1 MRVRFDAATSHC
13 ARCVIIVSVSGL
25 LGCSTTPTSYD
36 QVGQKQA
43 QGSQIGSVVGS
54 IVGGYIPAGGSVAG
68 QVLQSQAGTIGSLVG
83 GAIGAAL
90 DEEDRQALA
99 KATRAAF
106 VSGQNKTFSNSR
118 TGVRGSVTVTSNS
131 KNSSGQACRTLRQ
144 EAVLPNGKVV
154 SEDVS
159 ACKGPNGWDV

>member
-1 MRVRFDAATSHC
+1 MRVRVCTGTSHR
-13 ARCVIIVSVSGL
+13 AGWAIIISISGL
-25 LGCSTTPTSYD
+25 LGCATTPASYD

-43 QGSQIGSVVGS
+43 QGSQIGTVVGS

-68 QVLQSQAGTIGSLVG
+68 QVLQSQAGTIGNLVG

-99 KATRAAF
+99 RATKAAF

-118 TGVRGSVTVTSNS
+118 TGVR
-131 KNSSGQACRTLRQ
+131 A
-144 EAVLPNGKVV
+144 
-154 SEDVS
+154 
-159 ACKGPNGWDV
+159 

>member
-1 MRVRFDAATSHC
+1 MRVRVCTGTSHC
-13 ARCVIIVSVSGL
+13 ARWAIIIAASGL

-43 QGSQIGSVVGS
+43 QGSQIGSVVG
-54 IVGGYIPAGGSVAG
+54 
-68 QVLQSQAGTIGSLVG
+68 

-99 KATRAAF
+99 RATRAAF

-118 TGVRGSVTVTSNS
+118 TGVRGSAN
-131 KNSSGQACRTLRQ
+131 GRT
-144 EAVLPNGKVV
+144 PC
-154 SEDVS
+154 S
-159 ACKGPNGWDV
+159 AS

>member
-1 MRVRFDAATSHC
+1 MM
-13 ARCVIIVSVSGL
+13 ISVSGL
-25 LGCSTTPTSYD
+25 LGCATTPTSYD

-43 QGSQIGSVVGS
+43 QGSQIGTVVGS
-54 IVGGYIPAGGSVAG
+54 IVGGYIPTGGSVAG
-68 QVLQSQAGTIGSLVG
+68 QVLQSQAGTIGNLVG

-99 KATRAAF
+99 RATKAAF
-106 VSGQNKTFSNSR
+106 VSGQNKTFSNTR
-118 TGVRGSVTVTSNS
+118 TGVRGSVTVTANS
-131 KNSSGQACRTLRQ
+131 KSSSGQACRTLRQ